1 MAYAVIFAGG
11 TGTRMK
17 STGLP
22 KQFLEIEGR
31 ALIQHTLDP
40 FLQSPRIDGI
50 VIVSLESWID
60 HMRSLV
66 KDLLGDKVIDVV
78 PGGATGQLSI
88 YAGLDRLRGIAGDDV
103 VLIHDGVRP
112 MIDVDL
118 IDRCI
123 ASVEEHGSAITGIP
137 VFETPLESADGK
149 RIDRIL
155 DRSQAWIA
163 QAPQAFRHSA
173 IISCHDRA
181 LAEGR
186 TDFIDSCSMWRE
198 YGNEAYLVQ
207 STRANIKVT
216 TPEDYYTIRGL
227 FEFRRSQL
235 AEGV

>member
-123 ASVEEHGSAITGIP
+123 ASVEDAAGIEKPSLAVRSKSQPIWCSTVRCATRRDLVASPFSSLLRCAAVRRFGSLVAVTG
-137 VFETPLESADGK
+137 FA
-149 RIDRIL
+149 
-155 DRSQAWIA
+155 RS
-163 QAPQAFRHSA
+163 RK
-173 IISCHDRA
+173 
-181 LAEGR
+181 
-186 TDFIDSCSMWRE
+186 T
-198 YGNEAYLVQ
+198 
-207 STRANIKVT
+207 
-216 TPEDYYTIRGL
+216 
-227 FEFRRSQL
+227 
-235 AEGV
+235 